1 MPATFEDAFERVKHL
16 AADFKANEKFYLSPA
31 YQEAEAR
38 RDFIDKFLLAL
49 GWDVN
54 HDTQKNPYEQE
65 VKVERKEHGVS
76 QRRADYAFYLAPNFR
91 DVKFYIEAKKPFG
104 DIATPDNYFQTI
116 RYGWNS
122 QTPIAALFDFE
133 QFEIVDCR
141 FKPDLATALQRN
153 LKKFHFSQYSD
164 EKVFAE
170 IYWLFS
176 REAVANGSL
185 EKYAESLPKKRGAV
199 QRGLLKGGYQS
210 IDEAFLEELDAHRD
224 TLARI
229 FKNHN
234 PTLDGEAL
242 TEATQRTLDRLVFIR
257 FLEDKLIEPQY
268 LVAKFGERG
277 SAWGDFIATSRR
289 LDGIYNGIVFKK
301 NDLLDA
307 PTFKVDDDQFGEI
320 CEALCHINSAYD
332 FNAIP
337 IHILG
342 SIYERFLGKVIV
354 ATDKRAR
361 VEEKPEVRKAGGV
374 YYTPEYIVRYIVANT
389 VGKLIDGK
397 SPAQI
402 AEMRFADIACGS
414 GSFLLGVYDL
424 LLRYHTKFYNENPG
438 KARKGDV
445 LPREDGLHLS
455 LQKKREILVNNLYG
469 VDIDHQ
475 AVEVAQLSLYLK
487 LLQDETPGSTR
498 QYFLDFEQQALL
510 PTLNKNIVCGNSL
523 IGTDV
528 LSGELFEP
536 VAERKLN
543 PMNFEDRFPEIM
555 KRGGFDAIVGNPPY
569 VMVEDGLEK
578 KYLQQHF
585 ETDEGKPDL
594 YKYFIE
600 RAHKLLSSIGR
611 FGMIIPA
618 SMLMTPAY
626 KRCREFLLKKSSP
639 LTVVSFQGQVFE
651 SAQVNSIIL
660 VTKNRSGGGDVNWIE
675 DAAPH
680 PTAKSLLDAEL
691 TPITVPISA
700 WKTANGFA
708 FIRPQTAQAAWV
720 DKMKQRSQPLGSFGK
735 YVLGMQ
741 IYHNSLH
748 SKLEMENRIYHSAS
762 NRGKEWIPESGGKN
776 IRRYEFVSEFK
787 EWAKYGDHCY
797 HKPPPEFLSGA
808 RIVVREITGK
818 TLICAYT
825 EEKHA
830 PNKAVIIFR
839 SEKTDLKF
847 ILGILNSRLIGC
859 YVEATTEKGKQ
870 RLFPRISLRSFRE
883 LPIPQLDLK
892 NPADKSRHDKLVSLV
907 EQMLAAQPQLAR
919 AQSDKDQDF
928 YAHKCAAL
936 DRQIDALVYEL
947 YALTPD
953 EIKIVEGA

>member
-1 MPATFEDAFERVKHL
+1 MPVNFDDAFSRVKQL
-16 AADFKANEKFYLSPA
+16 AADFKASENFYLSPA

-141 FKPDLATALQRN
+141 FKPDLETALQRN
-153 LKKFHFSQYSD
+153 LKKFHFSQYAD
-164 EKVFAE
+164 QEKFAE

-176 REAVANGSL
+176 REAVAGGSL
-185 EKYAESLPKKRGAV
+185 EKYAETLPKKRGAV
-199 QRGLLKGGYQS
+199 PRGLFKGGYQS
-210 IDEAFLEELDAHRD
+210 IDEAFLEELDAHRE

-229 FKNHN
+229 FKNTN
-234 PTLDGEAL
+234 SKLDGEAL

-268 LVAKFGERG
+268 LVSKFGERG
-277 SAWGDFIATSRR
+277 SAWGDFIAASRR

-301 NDLLDA
+301 NDILDS
-307 PTFKVDDDQFGEI
+307 PDFKVDDDQFGDI

-354 ATDKRAR
+354 ATAKRAT

-374 YYTPEYIVRYIVANT
+374 YYTPEYIVRYIVENT
-389 VGKLIDGK
+389 VGKLIEDK
-397 SPAQI
+397 TPAQI

-438 KARKGDV
+438 KAKKGDV
-445 LPREDGLHLS
+445 MPREDGLHLS
-455 LQKKREILVNNLYG
+455 LQKKRDILVNNLYG
-469 VDIDHQ
+469 VDIDNQ

-536 VAERKLN
+536 VEERKLN
-543 PMNFEDRFPEIM
+543 PMDYEQRFPEILN
-555 KRGGFDAIVGNPPY
+555 RGGFDAIVGNPPY
-569 VMVEDGLEK
+569 VRQETLSNIKGYLESHYQSFDGVA
-578 KYLQQHF
+578 
-585 ETDEGKPDL
+585 DL
-594 YKYFIE
+594 YAYFME
-600 RAHKLLSSIGR
+600 
-611 FGMIIPA
+611 
-618 SMLMTPAY
+618 
-626 KRCREFLLKKSSP
+626 
-639 LTVVSFQGQVFE
+639 
-651 SAQVNSIIL
+651 
-660 VTKNRSGGGDVNWIE
+660 
-675 DAAPH
+675 
-680 PTAKSLLDAEL
+680 KSLQ
-691 TPITVPISA
+691 PVKS
-700 WKTANGFA
+700 GRV
-708 FIRPQTAQAAWV
+708 IR
-720 DKMKQRSQPLGSFGK
+720 K
-735 YVLGMQ
+735 
-741 IYHNSLH
+741 LH
-748 SKLEMENRIYHSAS
+748 R
-762 NRGKEWIPESGGKN
+762 
-776 IRRYEFVSEFK
+776 V
-787 EWAKYGDHCY
+787 
-797 HKPPPEFLSGA
+797 
-808 RIVVREITGK
+808 
-818 TLICAYT
+818 
-825 EEKHA
+825 
-830 PNKAVIIFR
+830 
-839 SEKTDLKF
+839 
-847 ILGILNSRLIGC
+847 
-859 YVEATTEKGKQ
+859 
-870 RLFPRISLRSFRE
+870 
-883 LPIPQLDLK
+883 
-892 NPADKSRHDKLVSLV
+892 
-907 EQMLAAQPQLAR
+907 
-919 AQSDKDQDF
+919 
-928 YAHKCAAL
+928 
-936 DRQIDALVYEL
+936 
-947 YALTPD
+947 
-953 EIKIVEGA
+953 

>member
-1 MPATFEDAFERVKHL
+1 MPATFEDAFERVKQL

-104 DIATPDNYFQTI
+104 DIATADNYFQTI

-141 FKPDLATALQRN
+141 FKPDLETALQRN
-153 LKKFHFSQYSD
+153 LKKFHFSQYAD
-164 EKVFAE
+164 KERFAE

-176 REAVANGSL
+176 REAVAGGSL
-185 EKYAESLPKKRGAV
+185 EKYAEALPKKRGAT
-199 QRGLLKGGYQS
+199 QRGLFKGGYQS

-229 FKNHN
+229 FKNNN

-301 NDLLDA
+301 NDILDA

-320 CEALCHINSAYD
+320 CESLCHINSAYD

-374 YYTPEYIVRYIVANT
+374 YYTPEYIVRYIVENT
-389 VGKLIDGK
+389 VGKLIEGK
-397 SPAQI
+397 TPAQI

-424 LLRYHTKFYNENPG
+424 LIRYHTKFYNENPA
-438 KARKGDV
+438 KAKKGDV
-445 LPREDGLHLS
+445 MQRDDGLHLS
-455 LQKKREILVNNLYG
+455 LQKKRDILVNNLFG
-469 VDIDHQ
+469 VDIDNQ

-498 QYFLDFEQQALL
+498 QYILDFEQQALL

-523 IGTDV
+523 IGTDI

-536 VAERKLN
+536 IAERKLN
-543 PMNFEDRFPEIM
+543 PMDYQQRFPEIL

-569 VMVEDGLEK
+569 VRPHNLDDETK
-578 KYLQQHF
+578 KYFWKHYQTFTH
-585 ETDEGKPDL
+585 KSDL
-594 YKYFIE
+594 YCCFME
-600 RAHKLLSSIGR
+600 NATR
-611 FGMIIPA
+611 
-618 SMLMTPAY
+618 
-626 KRCREFLLKKSSP
+626 LLKTGGLFSYIVSQGW
-639 LTVVSFQGQVFE
+639 LRLNSFQELRRFVLENYRIRQLVEFPYNVFAEAQVSTGIFVFE
-651 SAQVNSIIL
+651 KSVASQKNKLQVI
-660 VTKNRSGGGDVNWIE
+660 R
-675 DAAPH
+675 A
-680 PTAKSLLDAEL
+680 
-691 TPITVPISA
+691 TPVSNHAT
-700 WKTANGFA
+700 
-708 FIRPQTAQAAWV
+708 
-720 DKMKQRSQPLGSFGK
+720 FG
-735 YVLGMQ
+735 
-741 IYHNSLH
+741 
-748 SKLEMENRIYHSAS
+748 A
-762 NRGKEWIPESGGKN
+762 
-776 IRRYEFVSEFK
+776 
-787 EWAKYGDHCY
+787 
-797 HKPPPEFLSGA
+797 
-808 RIVVREITGK
+808 VREIPQATFR
-818 TLICAYT
+818 TTFQNVFDTSISPET
-825 EEKHA
+825 EAIKDKMREG
-830 PNKAVIIFR
+830 V
-839 SEKTDLKF
+839 
-847 ILGILNSRLIGC
+847 LIGANFDIC
-859 YVEATTEKGKQ
+859 FGLKTGDDEKFLHETKGLHNEDKPLLRGDDIKRYETNFKGEYVWYVPQ
-870 RLFPRISLRSFRE
+870 RMRAHRQTARPGEPRRFEQPKVLVKDTSSDFAGTYEPEGFYVKDVLIVIPKDGISLNYDLRFVTGVINSKALHFYYRTTFQTIHVQSEE
-883 LPIPQLDLK
+883 LASLPLPKIKFSDV
-892 NPADKSRHDKLVSLV
+892 ADKARHDKLVSLV
-907 EQMLAAQPQLAR
+907 EQMLAAKPQLAR
-919 AQSDKDQDF
+919 AQSDKDKDF
-928 YAHKCAAL
+928 YANKCAAL

-947 YALTPD
+947 YALTPE
-953 EIKIVEGA
+953 EIKIVEGASVEK